1 MTIRNYTNTLLELRT
16 CEERYRLLQE
26 RREVYY
32 VKYLG
37 VRSPNFEKIGSGKNW
52 SIDGMSVFLDLVG
65 RINPQTGMSLDEELE
80 MLARQIAEL
89 NTVLKKI
96 RAALRKMEGLEFQ
109 LYVAIVIDGL
119 TVTEAVQKTAEKNYL
134 SEQTVWR
141 YHLPKIKEELDA
153 LRRKK

>member
-1 MTIRNYTNTLLELRT
+1 
-16 CEERYRLLQE
+16 
-26 RREVYY
+26 
-32 VKYLG
+32 
-37 VRSPNFEKIGSGKNW
+37 
-52 SIDGMSVFLDLVG
+52 MSVFLDLVG

-89 NTVLKKI
+89 NTVLKRI

>member
-52 SIDGMSVFLDLVG
+52 SIDGMSVFLDLIG
-65 RINPQTGMSLDEELE
+65 RVNPQTGMSLE
-80 MLARQIAEL
+80 RQIAEL
-89 NTVLKKI
+89 NTVLKRI

>member
-37 VRSPNFEKIGSGKNW
+37 VRSPNLEKIGSGKNW

-89 NTVLKKI
+89 NTVLKRI

-109 LYVAIVIDGL
+109 LYVAIVIDGK
-119 TVTEAVQKTAEKNYL
+119 TVTEAVQEIAEKNYI
-134 SEQTVWR
+134 SEQAVWR
-141 YHLPKIKEELDA
+141 YHLPKIREELEA
-153 LRRKK
+153 IRRKK

>member
-37 VRSPNFEKIGSGKNW
+37 VRSPNLEKIGSGKNW
-52 SIDGMSVFLDLVG
+52 SIDGMSVFLDLISRV
-65 RINPQTGMSLDEELE
+65 NPQTGMSLDEELE

-89 NTVLKKI
+89 NTVLKRI
-96 RAALRKMEGLEFQ
+96 RAALRKMEGFEFQ

-119 TVTEAVQKTAEKNYL
+119 TVTEAVQEVAEKNYL
-134 SEQTVWR
+134 SEQTLWR